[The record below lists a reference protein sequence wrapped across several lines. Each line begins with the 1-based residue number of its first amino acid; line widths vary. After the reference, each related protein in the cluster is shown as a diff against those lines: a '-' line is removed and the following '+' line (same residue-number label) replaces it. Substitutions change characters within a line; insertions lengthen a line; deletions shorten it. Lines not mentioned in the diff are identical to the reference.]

1 LIPGLQNVINYKII
15 SHPNFYYTTKICMEE
30 FVKGQPIYLFEQV
43 LSFNPLKKKEIQDI
57 RFGAVGWGGG
67 GGAPPPPPPP
77 KKKKKKKP
85 GVMVIEKGLPGRS

>member
-57 RFGAVGWGGG
+57 RFGAV
-67 GGAPPPPPPP
+67 ACPPPPPP